1 MENLY
6 TYEDWRFGH
15 VVLIESFIAANR
27 KLHDQTINTFD
38 EASIDSLLN
47 TLPISKH
54 WHYWDQ
60 YVHRNI
66 VDWSAFG
73 EMAIEQIKTEQI
85 EIYKSQ
91 SLQLLE
97 NFKNDYSKRETNS
110 GDSSKLIELEIKQ
123 CELILFG
130 GWRGING
137 QYGFEWHNN
146 FRAISAYQMFD
157 NVEKHYVHHVVNG
170 NPAVCTFIHSPL
182 FNMNYELDF
191 NIQSNGCYQYYKWL
205 KKKQE
210 LLSGVISNPRIFTS
224 ELGFKIFNTYL
235 NEHLRKDQLY
245 ADISYLYYKMRGDYS
260 NHTEYIHKVIKHNEF
275 IKFCTDH
282 LSDKLNES
290 QRTHLQ
296 LILQLKKRPREPQKL
311 KSQFAD
317 LVKEITKG

>member
-27 KLHDQTINTFD
+27 ELHDRIINAFD
-38 EASIDSLLN
+38 GASIDSLLN

-60 YVHRNI
+60 YINGNI
-66 VDWSAFG
+66 VDWSSFG
-73 EMAIEQIKTEQI
+73 EMAIEKIKTEQI

-97 NFKNDYSKRETNS
+97 NFKNDYSMRESNS
-110 GDSSKLIELEIKQ
+110 VDSSKLIELEIKQ

-130 GWRGING
+130 GWRGIIEE
-137 QYGFEWHNN
+137 YGFEWHNN
-146 FRAISAYQMFD
+146 FRAISAFKMFD
-157 NVEKHYVHHVVNG
+157 YIKKYYINHFVNG
-170 NPAVCTFIHSPL
+170 NPIVCNSIHAPIV
-182 FNMNYELDF
+182 NINYELDF
-191 NIQSNGCYQYYKWL
+191 DIQSNVCYQYYKWL
-205 KKKQE
+205 KKKQQ
-210 LLSGVISNPRIFTS
+210 LISGVISNPRIFTS

-282 LSDKLNES
+282 LGDKLNES